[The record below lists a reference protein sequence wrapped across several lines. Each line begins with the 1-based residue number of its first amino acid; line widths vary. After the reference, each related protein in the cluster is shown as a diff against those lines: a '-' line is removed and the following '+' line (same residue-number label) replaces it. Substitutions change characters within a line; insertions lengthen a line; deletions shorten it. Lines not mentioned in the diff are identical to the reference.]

1 MLKKIADNALIACNI
16 FILFLLVFYQQ
27 LHIPAWL
34 QVAGR
39 MHPLLLHFPIVLI
52 ILAVALDFMKFKDRY
67 LLNGLWLAGTL
78 SAALSVI
85 MGIILSREEGYG
97 GDMLAWHKWAGIA
110 VLWLA
115 TALYWYRSTKVRTE
129 TPPARNKFLKPGGAL
144 LLVAIA
150 VTGHFGANLTHGD
163 DFLLAPV
170 TPKPKAVPI
179 DQAMVFDHLVK
190 PILEQ
195 KCFSCHNSAKAK
207 GELLMQTR
215 EQLLKGGKNGALFVA
230 GNPAASLM
238 MERLHLPLEAK
249 EHMPPKG
256 KTQLT
261 PDEIAILHQWISHGA
276 DFKTKVAELA
286 KEDTLYQLAA
296 QFLAPP
302 AEDEYTFA
310 AASEATL
317 KKLNNNYRVIYPIAR
332 NSPALV
338 ANFYNKTQYSKKALE
353 ELLPLKAQLVELHL
367 QKMPV
372 QDEDL
377 AIIKQF
383 TQLRKINLDFTA
395 IKGTGL
401 KELASLPNLR
411 SLALSGTAI
420 TLAHLQPLLQN
431 KSLREVYCWS
441 TPLTAADWQQLAK
454 QKQVRFEKGY
464 ADDGSN
470 PLKLNPPVIENEQSI
485 FLSSQMLALRHPIKG
500 AEIRYTLNGT
510 EPDSLSSPVYTD
522 SLRLDSSFT
531 VKARA
536 FKPGWYGSETVQA
549 RFLKT
554 TFQPDSAVLL
564 KPANEKYLGEG
575 PRTFLDHQTGNFDF
589 GNGKWLGFRYNN
601 MELLLLFHKPVNV
614 SAVTVSTLQRKDSY
628 IFPPQRLEIWGGAD
642 PEKLTLLKTINP
654 GMPGKDTPPAYN
666 SLVCNFPGKE
676 VTCLK
681 VVAVPVPKLPS
692 WHEGKGQKAWIFVDE
707 VLIN

>member
-1 MLKKIADNALIACNI
+1 MLKKIADNALIAGNI

-52 ILAVALDFMKFKDRY
+52 ILAVALDFMKFKDRD
-67 LLNGLWLAGTL
+67 LLNGLWLTGTL
-78 SAALSVI
+78 TAALSVI

-97 GDMLAWHKWAGIA
+97 GAMLAWHKWAGIA
-110 VLWLA
+110 VLWIA
-115 TALYWYRSTKVRTE
+115 TALYWYRSTKVKNE
-129 TPPARNKFLKPGGAL
+129 TPSANKLLKPGGAL
-144 LLVAIA
+144 LLVSIAI
-150 VTGHFGANLTHGD
+150 TGHFGANLTHGD

-179 DQAMVFDHLVK
+179 TQAVVFDHLVK

-195 KCFSCHNSAKAK
+195 KCYSCHNSAKAK
-207 GELLMQTR
+207 GELLMQTT
-215 EQLLKGGKNGALFVA
+215 EQLLKGGKTGPLFVA

-238 MERLHLPLEAK
+238 MERLHLPLDAK
-249 EHMPPKG
+249 EHMPPKN

-261 PDEIAILHQWISHGA
+261 PDEIAILQQWISKGA
-276 DFKTKVAELA
+276 DFKMMVIALPQ
-286 KEDTLYQLAA
+286 EDTLYQLAA

-302 AEDEYTFA
+302 AEEEYNFA
-310 AASEATL
+310 AASENTV
-317 KKLNNNYRVIYPIAR
+317 KKLNNNYRVIYPLAR

-372 QDEDL
+372 KDEDL
-377 AIIKQF
+377 SIIKQF
-383 TQLRKINLDFTA
+383 TQLRRLNLDFTA
-395 IKGTGL
+395 IQGGGL
-401 KELASLPNLR
+401 KELAALPHLQ

-420 TLAHLQPLLQN
+420 TLPHLQTLMQN

-441 TPLTAADWQQLAK
+441 TPLTSGDWQQLDK
-454 QKQVRFEKGY
+454 QKRIRFEKGY
-464 ADDGSN
+464 SSEGIE
-470 PLKLNPPVIENEQSI
+470 PLKLNPPIIDNEQTI
-485 FLSSQMLALRHPIKG
+485 FLSRQTLSLRHPIKG

-510 EPDSLSSPVYTD
+510 EPDSLNSQVYMD
-522 SLRLDSSFT
+522 SLRIDSSFT

-536 FKPGWYGSETVQA
+536 FKPGWYGSETVKA

-554 TFQPDSAVLL
+554 TYQPDSAVLL
-564 KPANEKYLGEG
+564 TPANEKYLGEG
-575 PRTFLDHQTGNFDF
+575 ARTFLDHVTGNFDF
-589 GNGKWLGFRYNN
+589 GNGKWLGFRYND

-628 IFPPQRLEIWGGAD
+628 IFPPQRLEIWGGASPD
-642 PEKLTLLKTINP
+642 KLTLLKTVHP
-654 GMPGKDTPPAYN
+654 TMPGKDTPPAYN
-666 SLVCNFPGKE
+666 PLECKFPGKE
-676 VTCLK
+676 VSCLK

-692 WHEGKGQKAWIFVDE
+692 WHDGKGKKAWIFVDE